1 MKLNK
6 LKFVYIFIIVLLF
19 ILFGISF
26 AFNIIN
32 LRNSKDKSM
41 ENIIFFGDSITA
53 GYDLNKYYSN
63 KHIVNKGIGGNK
75 TDDLLNRIETDVLQ
89 YNPSKVILL
98 IGINDL
104 IHGVDS
110 DDILLNIE
118 SIINEIQLNRPKT
131 KIYIESIYPVGVNRK
146 DVDNKAIK
154 DLNIKIKKLCKL
166 SDVIYINVF
175 DHLIDKEGNLKKTYT
190 RDDLHLTNLGYLKVT
205 SVLSEYVEE

>member
-63 KHIVNKGIGGNK
+63 KHIVNKGISGNK
-75 TDDLLNRIETDVLQ
+75 TEDLLNRIETDVFQ
-89 YNPSKVILL
+89 YNPSKVIVL

-104 IHGVDS
+104 THGVDS

>member
-32 LRNSKDKSM
+32 LRNNKDKSM

-63 KHIVNKGIGGNK
+63 KHIVNKGISGNK
-75 TDDLLNRIETDVLQ
+75 TEDLLNRIETDVFQ
-89 YNPSKVILL
+89 YNPSKVIVL

-104 IHGVDS
+104 THGVDS

>member
-75 TDDLLNRIETDVLQ
+75 TDDLLNRIDADVLQ